1 MPRLHEVSVATLT
14 EGGPNLFPFRPRPFC
29 RNQQPLNNQIGNG
42 NDVLTIA
49 EVAAILR
56 CSKNHVSNVLNGK
69 VAGLPTLTHFVMG
82 RRKLVRR
89 EWLSEWMERHK
100 KRC

>member
-1 MPRLHEVSVATLT
+1 MQTKLKSPSDIVEDLH
-14 EGGPNLFPFRPRPFC
+14 FPTPA
-29 RNQQPLNNQIGNG
+29 QPLNNQIGNG

-56 CSKNHVSNVLNGK
+56 CSKNHVSRVLNGK